1 MLFFCY
7 VAGYKC
13 TYDPLT
19 NLPQILIGELERPM
33 EMFFAWFYKSKWTC
47 TEKV

>member
-1 MLFFCY
+1 MLFFVY

-19 NLPQILIGELERPM
+19 DLPQILIGELERLTD
-33 EMFFAWFYKSKWTC
+33 MFFAWFYNS
-47 TEKV
+47 E